1 MLSWLCWL
9 RLTGK
14 WFVFPAC
21 QPLHKDY
28 KFLKILQNVYSE
40 SGGRRGM
47 KVKTGHFVERSYVT
61 MINQVS

>member
-1 MLSWLCWL
+1 M
-9 RLTGK
+9 
-14 WFVFPAC
+14 FPAC

-28 KFLKILQNVYSE
+28 KFLKILQNVYRE
-40 SGGRRGM
+40 RVEAGGGM